1 MSEESQ
7 SNLNEMMAGDGSG
20 LALPPAFVFVNT
32 SKKRVLKKKKQDEKI
47 DGRKKSARK
56 LVNRILTNRSKRKGK
71 MSEEITS
78 VNLSEAEQSATE
90 KAQKQIK
97 QQKTLKSRQE
107 LQKKR
112 QDAKAKMQD
121 KAQEMDTLVKARLTD
136 FRKKAAEKQ
145 QKAQKVVQKNSF
157 EPTGEVISEMD
168 NVGAAP
174 TYPWPST
181 SDVFA
186 QAYKISQE
194 GNAYGRDPEISF
206 AQVRFQDGTGAQ
218 MSFFD
223 AQKIVAA
230 YEGLNDENRT
240 KFCALLNM
248 NATTYANALQFA
260 QYNV

>member
-1 MSEESQ
+1 
-7 SNLNEMMAGDGSG
+7 MMAGDGSG

-32 SKKRVLKKKKQDEKI
+32 KKKRVFKRKNQDEKI
-47 DGRKKSARK
+47 DGRKKNVRK
-56 LVNRILTNRSKRKGK
+56 LVSRILTNRQKRKGK

-78 VNLSEAEQSATE
+78 VISEAGQSATE

-97 QQKTLKSRQE
+97 QQKVLKSRQE

-112 QDAKAKMQD
+112 QDAKSKMQD
-121 KAQEMDTLVKARLTD
+121 KAQEMDTLVKARLSD

-145 QKAQKVVQKNSF
+145 QKAQKQVSTQKNSF
-157 EPTGEVISEMD
+157 EPTGAMIAEA
-168 NVGAAP
+168 NPNTAAFP
-174 TYPWPST
+174 GDPI
-181 SDVFA
+181 DVFS
-186 QAYKISQE
+186 QAFKIAQE
-194 GNAYGRDPEISF
+194 GSAYGRDPEISF
-206 AQVRFQDGTGAQ
+206 AHVRFQDGTGAQ

-230 YEGLNDENRT
+230 YEGLTDENRQ

>member
-7 SNLNEMMAGDGSG
+7 TNLNEMMAGDGSG

-32 SKKRVLKKKKQDEKI
+32 KKKRVLKRKNQDEKI
-47 DGRKKSARK
+47 DGRKKNARK

-97 QQKTLKSRQE
+97 QQKTLRSRQE

-121 KAQEMDTLVKARLTD
+121 KASEMDTLVKARLTD
-136 FRKKAAEKQ
+136 FRKKATEKQ
-145 QKAQKVVQKNSF
+145 QKAAKTVQKNSF
-157 EPTGEVISEMD
+157 DPSGEVIAENMGP
-168 NVGAAP
+168 NA
-174 TYPWPST
+174 T
-181 SDVFA
+181 DVFA
-186 QAYKISQE
+186 QAYKIAHE
-194 GNAYGRDPEISF
+194 GTSYGRDPEITF
-206 AQVRFQDGTGAQ
+206 AKVTFQDGNMTQ

-230 YEGLNDENRT
+230 YEGLNDENRI
-240 KFCALLNM
+240 KFCALLNQ